1 MHSQKITVWY
11 LMWYI
16 CLCTHLYVPIHT
28 LPWFYTQWWRITPHH
43 YFAYLFVAEFCY
55 IAQAGLRLT
64 M

>member
-28 LPWFYTQWWRITPHH
+28 LPWFYTQWWWITPTTILLICLWQS
-43 YFAYLFVAEFCY
+43 FA
-55 IAQAGLRLT
+55 I
-64 M
+64 